1 MENDDSYT
9 GNDKK
14 AKQKQQQ
21 KTPGKTLK
29 CFRKGYVSVT

>member
-1 MENDDSYT
+1 MEIGVCSA

-21 KTPGKTLK
+21 KTPGKNLK
-29 CFRKGYVSVT
+29 CCREGLN